1 MLNGRQIG
9 HQNNEIV
16 LFVLVCRRKGGAF
29 KKIGTAEKKKWIAD
43 FDGNILLRVR

>member
-16 LFVLVCRRKGGAF
+16 LFVLVCRRKGGGV
-29 KKIGTAEKKKWIAD
+29 KKDRNSRENKWIAD
-43 FDGNILLRVR
+43 FDGNI